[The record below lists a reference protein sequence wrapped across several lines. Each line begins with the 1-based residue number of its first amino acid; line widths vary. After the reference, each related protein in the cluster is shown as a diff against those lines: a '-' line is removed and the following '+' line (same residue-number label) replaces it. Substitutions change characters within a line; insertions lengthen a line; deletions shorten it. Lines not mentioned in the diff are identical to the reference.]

1 MAKKELCFEE
11 AISRLEEIVD
21 MLEGGEYP
29 LEKALEI
36 FEEGVSL
43 VKLCNKKL
51 DNVEKS
57 VKILLNQDGEIVEN
71 DFLPNEN

>member
-57 VKILLNQDGEIVEN
+57 VKILLNQDGEIVEK